1 MLVMG
6 GYQVVEA
13 SSAEQAIETFDQ
25 RGVRIDLLLSD
36 VLMPG
41 MKGPDLA
48 ERLCAKDPKIA
59 VLLMSG
65 YADSAVNAWETLEKP
80 FGFAE
85 LNQKISRALAKAVHA
100 RSIHW

>member
-1 MLVMG
+1 VPQKATILLVDDDLPVLRVVSQMLVMG

-48 ERLCAKDPKIA
+48 ERLCAKDPGSKKTY
-59 VLLMSG
+59 S
-65 YADSAVNAWETLEKP
+65 SAA
-80 FGFAE
+80 
-85 LNQKISRALAKAVHA
+85 SRASA
-100 RSIHW
+100 RQVFSP